1 LAAENSVLPLI
12 SHEQGFGGLYSFA
25 RFMAAKKNVFK
36 LGFVIQQEVKCH
48 VFSLFN
54 GVLEN

>member
-25 RFMAAKKNVFK
+25 RFMAAKKMFLNWY
-36 LGFVIQQEVKCH
+36 L
-48 VFSLFN
+48 
-54 GVLEN
+54 